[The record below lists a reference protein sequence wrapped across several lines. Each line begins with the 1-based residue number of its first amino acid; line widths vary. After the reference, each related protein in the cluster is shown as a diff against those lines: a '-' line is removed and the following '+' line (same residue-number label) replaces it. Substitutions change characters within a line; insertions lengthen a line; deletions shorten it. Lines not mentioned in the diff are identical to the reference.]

1 MRVGKVGKGESVN
14 IVMTRTGMGKFEFIS
29 GIHNE
34 LGREPFM
41 VMDYNTVCLL
51 PSQDLGDGGHADC
64 I

>member
-1 MRVGKVGKGESVN
+1 MYVVCSLLCCSDVCVGKVGKGESVN

-29 GIHNE
+29 GTHNE

-51 PSQDLGDGGHADC
+51 P
-64 I
+64 

>member
-1 MRVGKVGKGESVN
+1 MCVGKVGKGKSVN

-51 PSQDLGDGGHADC
+51 P
-64 I
+64 

>member
-1 MRVGKVGKGESVN
+1 MYVVCSLLCCSDVCVVKVGKGDSVN

-51 PSQDLGDGGHADC
+51 P
-64 I
+64 

>member
-34 LGREPFM
+34 LGKEPFM

-51 PSQDLGDGGHADC
+51 P
-64 I
+64 

>member
-1 MRVGKVGKGESVN
+1 MYVVCSLLCCSDVCVGKGESVN

-51 PSQDLGDGGHADC
+51 P
-64 I
+64 